1 MKLLV
6 VVRVPEPATGFVVSK
21 SWCKTAFRWLEGQQE
36 RMQQHNRQQLEVHN
50 AACSNRK
57 NNKKTRKQRLKDRK
71 HSHSRISNSSNP
83 VSIPPRP
90 ANLNSDITCEHDQLQ
105 QYTSIRSARARR
117 RLLDKQAWKI
127 LKVLY
132 PESTTFHLSYPRLL
146 ANVSSVAPRR
156 VRHRSSWSISRKRRD
171 KNENYLSKI
180 LLCDAFIRAPAV
192 FRNTICARIRQ
203 RQLRP
208 QQAVASKSKDSFF
221 RSASH
226 ESNIHTLL
234 EQDANDD
241 DDRKLPAKEMSLPEA
256 DAKVPMNKNHCQ
268 TVALE
273 KSMCPFVEPA
283 PCERTA
289 HGAARIL
296 APLSISTVVTPS
308 LFGLLFS
315 HFFHIFSHIH
325 I

>member
-132 PESTTFHLSYPRLL
+132 PESTTFH
-146 ANVSSVAPRR
+146 
-156 VRHRSSWSISRKRRD
+156 
-171 KNENYLSKI
+171 
-180 LLCDAFIRAPAV
+180 
-192 FRNTICARIRQ
+192 
-203 RQLRP
+203 
-208 QQAVASKSKDSFF
+208 
-221 RSASH
+221 
-226 ESNIHTLL
+226 
-234 EQDANDD
+234 
-241 DDRKLPAKEMSLPEA
+241 
-256 DAKVPMNKNHCQ
+256 
-268 TVALE
+268 
-273 KSMCPFVEPA
+273 
-283 PCERTA
+283 
-289 HGAARIL
+289 
-296 APLSISTVVTPS
+296 
-308 LFGLLFS
+308 
-315 HFFHIFSHIH
+315 
-325 I
+325 